1 MLDYRRM
8 INSLPPAVLV
18 QVLDALPVRIFWKDS
33 ESRYLG
39 CNQRFADDA
48 GIADPAELVGRSD
61 YFFFPP
67 EQATAFRNDDADVMF
82 SGRAKLGIIERL
94 TKANGQV
101 IWLETNKLPLLNE
114 DGAVVGIIGMYQD
127 VTYRIEAEEERCRAC
142 FTAFVAA

>member
-1 MLDYRRM
+1 MLNCGCM
-8 INSLPPAVLV
+8 INSLPTAVLV
-18 QVLDALPVRIFWKDS
+18 QVLDALPVRIFWKDA
-33 ESRYLG
+33 ESRFLG

-82 SGRAKLGIIERL
+82 SGRAKLGIVERL

-101 IWLETNKLPLLNE
+101 VWLETNKLPLLDE
-114 DGAVVGIIGMYQD
+114 GGAVIGVIGMYQD
-127 VTYRIEAEEERCRAC
+127 VTHRMEAEEERCRAC
-142 FTAFVAA
+142 ITAFVAA